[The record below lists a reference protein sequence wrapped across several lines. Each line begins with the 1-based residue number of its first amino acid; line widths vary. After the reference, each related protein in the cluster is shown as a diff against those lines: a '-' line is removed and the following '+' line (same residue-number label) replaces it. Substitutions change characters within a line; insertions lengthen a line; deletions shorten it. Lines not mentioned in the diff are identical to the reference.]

1 MFRGILTSAN
11 LSADTLQNSPV
22 FSNCNSFIIRY
33 LPLSPLE
40 SDIWREKTHK
50 PFRNRYLQKPP
61 PTTISTLK
69 PLLTHQVNLSSM
81 GRIHVLSEQVANQ
94 IAAGEVVERPASVV
108 KELLE
113 NSLDAESHRVTV
125 TIKNGGRPL

>member
-69 PLLTHQVNLSSM
+69 PLFDPSSKLKLHGTHPRSLRASGQPDRR
-81 GRIHVLSEQVANQ
+81 GRSGGAPCLR
-94 IAAGEVVERPASVV
+94 GERTARERARRRRHAHQS
-108 KELLE
+108 
-113 NSLDAESHRVTV
+113 
-125 TIKNGGRPL
+125 